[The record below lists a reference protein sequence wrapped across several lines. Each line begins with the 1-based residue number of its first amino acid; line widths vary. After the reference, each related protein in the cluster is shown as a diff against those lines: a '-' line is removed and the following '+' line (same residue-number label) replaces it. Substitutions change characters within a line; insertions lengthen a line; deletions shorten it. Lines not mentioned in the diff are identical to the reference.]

1 MLAEFC
7 LALAMVGA
15 RGNSLENGLTTTD
28 PGVTDLKRTVMR
40 QARRKV
46 FVGSHTKFGLSSSAA
61 SLALMSWTYLSP
73 AAPDAHTA
81 GRYQAAGPQVIR
93 AFLSR

>member
-7 LALAMVGA
+7 LDLAMVGA
-15 RGNSLENGLTTTD
+15 SGNSLEKGLTTTD

-46 FVGSHTKFGLSSSAA
+46 FVGSHTKFGLSSS
-61 SLALMSWTYLSP
+61 SRF
-73 AAPDAHTA
+73 A
-81 GRYQAAGPQVIR
+81 GIDELDVLVTGRT
-93 AFLSR
+93 